1 MFIDAM
7 GLILAENRKI
17 SLGELTQKRALAAL
31 PFAGRYRLIDF
42 MLSNLVNTGVSS
54 VGVVTFNKYRSLM
67 DHLGS
72 GKAWDLSRKDRGLFI
87 LPPNIQS
94 DSPAS
99 SGDIGDM
106 TAVLDLLRTSHWTH
120 VILCGA
126 NNVFTTTFDEFYK
139 KHVSSGADVTM
150 LYNQDG
156 QESNRV
162 STILQ
167 TDRSGWVKEIL
178 VGPENRTG
186 GKVFLGVMVMRRQ
199 LLIELLSDAIARG
212 EHDFSVDLILRKHT
226 HLRILAQLF
235 EGVCLKI
242 HSIESYFAATMQIL
256 EKPVRKALFWSD
268 LPVYTKVKDEAP
280 SLYCC
285 GCEVS
290 NSMIS
295 DGCRIYGKVEDSMI
309 FRAVTIGSRTSIK
322 SCIVMQ
328 DSYISEGCELETV
341 IREKACFRR
350 PGVKRV
356 AQPAYPVVIG
366 KGAVV

>member
-7 GLILAENRKI
+7 GLILAENRKL

-42 MLSNLVNTGVSS
+42 MLSNLVNSGISS

-72 GKAWDLSRKDRGLFI
+72 GKAWDLSRKDKGLFI
-87 LPPNIQS
+87 LPPNVLS
-94 DSPAS
+94 DSVS
-99 SGDIGDM
+99 GGGDIGDM

-126 NNVFTTTFDEFYK
+126 NNVFTTTFDDLYK
-139 KHVSSGADVTM
+139 KHVEAGADVSI

-156 QESNRV
+156 PETSRTTTV
-162 STILQ
+162 LK
-167 TDRSGWVKEIL
+167 TDKGNWVKEIL
-178 VGPENRTG
+178 IGPDSRAG
-186 GKVFLGVMVMRRQ
+186 AKYSLGVIVLRRQ
-199 LLIELLSDAIARG
+199 LLIELLSDSIARG
-212 EHDFSVDLILRKHT
+212 ENEFSMDQILRRHT
-226 HLRILAQLF
+226 HLRILAYPF

-242 HSIESYFAATMQIL
+242 HSVESYFSATMKVLDIS
-256 EKPVRKALFWSD
+256 VRKSLFWSD

-280 SLYCC
+280 SHYCC
-285 GCEVS
+285 GCDVS

-295 DGCRIYGKVEDSMI
+295 DGCRIYGHVEDSMV
-309 FRAVTIGSRTSIK
+309 FRAVTIGAKTRVK
-322 SCIVMQ
+322 GCIIMQ
-328 DSYISEGCELETV
+328 DSYISEGCELENV
-341 IREKACFRR
+341 ILDKNCFLR
-350 PGVKRV
+350 PGVKLV
-356 AQPAYPVVIG
+356 GQAAYPVVIG